1 MDKRIFPFL
10 LGALLLS
17 IVGCQQTQTPSET
30 SSSFSSQEQ
39 TDSSFP
45 SSSSSEDVLSN
56 IKVIKSTNLNRSE
69 EPLVKW
75 EGRYEYK
82 IGDAAIPNMMY
93 LYHTATGFTV
103 DFYGT
108 SLAVEFYKSSTLGGT
123 SGGGDIY
130 YDYAIDDESLPNV
143 NNRRFK
149 LPSNDYRYTAQL
161 CEDLP
166 EGHHTVKCLKM
177 DEPADAYTAV
187 ISFTTDG
194 NFYYRNAEKD
204 NSHLKFMAVCA
215 SGGSGYGSLSYNERS
230 KTAATRTRK
239 NSSSL
244 HAFNY
249 LTARRYNA
257 DIQFVAQAGWG
268 VKFAPEKSILDVIDK
283 CGITPTNNVAGALT
297 TGDWDYQNYIPDVI
311 IFNIGGNDTTKD
323 GFDVDVYKQGVLDLV
338 GKLHGYYPN
347 AKMIWSH
354 TGSKAGSYAIDAL
367 QSAGIV
373 SQGYLKQGIVP
384 NVGEGKTGEGTYGAS
399 SHASFKTHLDIEAIL
414 VDILS
419 RWGFTPTVDDVSFSD
434 FSFMIEQA

>member
-1 MDKRIFPFL
+1 MKIKIIPLL
-10 LGALLLS
+10 LGALTLT
-17 IVGCQQTQTPSET
+17 IVGCNKQEG
-30 SSSFSSQEQ
+30 SSSY
-39 TDSSFP
+39 
-45 SSSSSEDVLSN
+45 SSSSEESTFSISSEPTSEDVLSN
-56 IKVIKSTNLNRSE
+56 VKEIKSNNLNRSE
-69 EPLVKW
+69 EPLIKW

-82 IGDAAIPNMMY
+82 IGDANVPNMMY

-108 SLAVEFYKSSTLGGT
+108 SLEVEFYKSSTAGGT

-130 YDYAIDDESLPNV
+130 YDYAIDNETLPNV
-143 NNRRFK
+143 SNRRFK
-149 LPSNDYRYTAQL
+149 IPTANYRYTATL
-161 CEDLP
+161 CSGLQ
-166 EGHHTVKCLKM
+166 EGHHRVKCLKM

-187 ISFTTDG
+187 ISMTTDG
-194 NFYYRNAEKD
+194 AFYIRNQEKD
-204 NSHLKFMAVCA
+204 NENLKIMAVCA

-257 DIQFVAQAGWG
+257 DIHFVAQAGWG
-268 VKFAPEKSILDVIDK
+268 VKYSTNKSILDVIDK
-283 CGITPTNNVAGALT
+283 CGITPSNDVAGALT
-297 TGDWDYQNYIPDVI
+297 TGDWNYQNYIPDI
-311 IFNIGGNDTTKD
+311 ILFNIGGNDTTKD
-323 GFDVDVYKQGVLDLV
+323 EFNVDIYKQGVLDLV
-338 GKLHGYYPN
+338 GKMHGYYPN
-347 AKMIWSH
+347 AKMIWTH

-373 SQGYLKQGIVP
+373 SQGYLKQGIIP

-419 RWGFTPTVDDVSFSD
+419 RWGFTPTVDDVSFAD
-434 FSFMIEQA
+434 FNFMIERA

>member
-1 MDKRIFPFL
+1 MSD
-10 LGALLLS
+10 
-17 IVGCQQTQTPSET
+17 
-30 SSSFSSQEQ
+30 
-39 TDSSFP
+39 
-45 SSSSSEDVLSN
+45 
-56 IKVIKSTNLNRSE
+56 IKVIKSTNLNRTE
-69 EPLVKW
+69 DPLVKW

-82 IGDAAIPNMMY
+82 IGDASLPNMMF

-108 SLAVEFYKSSTLGGT
+108 SLAVEFYKSSTLGGS

-130 YDYAIDDESLPNV
+130 FDYAIDDESLPNV

-149 LPSNDYRYTAQL
+149 IQSSDSRCTATLCSNLT
-161 CEDLP
+161 

-187 ISFTTDG
+187 ISLTTDG
-194 NFYYRNAEKD
+194 SFYYRNVEKD
-204 NSHLKFMAVCA
+204 NSRLKFMAVCA
-215 SGGSGYGSLSYNERS
+215 SGGSGYGALSYNERS
-230 KTAATRTRK
+230 GTAATRTRK

-249 LTARRYNA
+249 LTARRFNA

-268 VKFAPEKSILDVIDK
+268 VKYSAEKSILDVIDK
-283 CGITPTNNVAGALT
+283 CGITPTNNVEGALT
-297 TGDWDYQNYIPDVI
+297 TGDWNYQNYIPDVI
-311 IFNIGGNDTTKD
+311 IFNIGGNDTKKSD
-323 GFDVDVYKQGVLDLV
+323 FNVDVYKQGVLDLV
-338 GKLHGYYPN
+338 AKLHGYYPN

-373 SQGYLKQGIVP
+373 SQGYLKQGVIP
-384 NVGEGKTGEGTYGAS
+384 NVGEGTTGAGTYGAS